1 MPKVLAQDKTSE
13 CMRRANRQKILLQ
26 NGIDLYNSG
35 AKVINCRLIGSC
47 SVQLQAEGKAS
58 KANWREGQLSLPPH
72 SPIKNLGFACQT
84 QLMGDV
90 KVTNFDGFWGE
101 GSQVVWTPKG

>member
-1 MPKVLAQDKTSE
+1 
-13 CMRRANRQKILLQ
+13 MRAANRQKILLQ

-47 SVQLQAEGKAS
+47 SVRSQVESKVS
-58 KANWREGQLSLPPH
+58 KANWPERRRSLPPH
-72 SPIKNLGFACQT
+72 SPTKNLGLACQT

-90 KVTNFDGFWGE
+90 KVTKFTGFWGE

>member
-72 SPIKNLGFACQT
+72 SPIKNLGFGLSNSAYGRCKSHQ
-84 QLMGDV
+84 
-90 KVTNFDGFWGE
+90 F
-101 GSQVVWTPKG
+101 